1 MVYATSNATKLTA
14 VPLPEPSTWALMA
27 LGFAG
32 LRVAWRRRACSRA
45 GRRVSGGPLTSA
57 SWRRPAAYAAA
68 LIDAPTLSMISPI

>member
-32 LRVAWRRRACSRA
+32 LGVAWRRRALALVR
-45 GRRVSGGPLTSA
+45 
-57 SWRRPAAYAAA
+57 AAA
-68 LIDAPTLSMISPI
+68 SAAAP